1 MDIVRA
7 WTDEEYRL
15 GLSEEQRAL
24 LPDNPAGLMELS
36 DADLQS
42 IAGGTVCKKNSLCH
56 DTVACHNTVCAV
68 QLIGS
73 ISK

>member
-15 GLSEEQRAL
+15 SLTEEQRAL

-36 DADLQS
+36 DDALQS
-42 IAGGTVCKKNSLCH
+42 IVGGGKKGDGICGNTLCGNTLCEEHSLC
-56 DTVACHNTVCAV
+56 V
-68 QLIGS
+68 IGT
-73 ISK
+73 SK

>member
-24 LPDNPAGLMELS
+24 LPENPAGLMELS
-36 DADLQS
+36 DDDLQN
-42 IAGGTVCKKNSLCH
+42 IVGGSLCH
-56 DTVACHNTVCAV
+56 NTVVCHNTVCITV
-68 QLIGS
+68 GS
-73 ISK
+73 ISGGDRPKSK

>member
-24 LPDNPAGLMELS
+24 LPENPAGLMELS
-36 DADLQS
+36 DDDLQT
-42 IAGGTVCKKNSLCH
+42 IVGGSLCKNTLCQKN
-56 DTVACHNTVCAV
+56 TVVCHNTVCIIA
-68 QLIGS
+68 GS
-73 ISK
+73 KSD

>member
-24 LPDNPAGLMELS
+24 LPENPAGLMELA
-36 DADLQS
+36 DDDLQS
-42 IAGGTVCKKNSLCH
+42 IVGGGKGGGVCGNTLCGNTLCEEHSLC
-56 DTVACHNTVCAV
+56 V
-68 QLIGS
+68 IGT
-73 ISK
+73 SK

>member
-24 LPDNPAGLMELS
+24 LPENPAGLMELA
-36 DADLQS
+36 DDDLQT
-42 IAGGTVCKKNSLCH
+42 IVGGTLCKNRSVCHEHSFC
-56 DTVACHNTVCAV
+56 
-68 QLIGS
+68 LIGT
-73 ISK
+73 SK